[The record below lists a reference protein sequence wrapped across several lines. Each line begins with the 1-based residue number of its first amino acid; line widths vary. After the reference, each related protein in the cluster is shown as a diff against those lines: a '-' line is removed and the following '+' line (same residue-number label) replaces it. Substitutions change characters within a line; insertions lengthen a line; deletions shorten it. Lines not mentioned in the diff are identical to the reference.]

1 MRAFAAAA
9 ASGLQLPVLARV
21 ARLCPCSVRQVLR
34 LHACSTL
41 GTLQASLSAL
51 RQFKEKQN
59 KTATRHAYTV
69 TSSGHLGHFEVLVHS
84 F

>member
-21 ARLCPCSVRQVLR
+21 ARLCPCAVRQVLR

-51 RQFKEKQN
+51 RQFKETKKN
-59 KTATRHAYTV
+59 KTKQ
-69 TSSGHLGHFEVLVHS
+69 GHDTLIQ
-84 F
+84 